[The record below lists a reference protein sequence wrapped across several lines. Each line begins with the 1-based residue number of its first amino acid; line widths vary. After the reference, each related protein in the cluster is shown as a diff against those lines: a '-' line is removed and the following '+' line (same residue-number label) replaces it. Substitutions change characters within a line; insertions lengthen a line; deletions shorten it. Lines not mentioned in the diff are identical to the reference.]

1 MLCRGRDLTQV
12 CCLPAVVPTQGCL
25 GQFPVPLL
33 SVPDILMTLFPQQ
46 SSPVIEA
53 GNYDGVGVR
62 AYLSPE
68 TLVLQVLWGNRS
80 TVLYLTGPKHADGF
94 EPAPRLGV
102 YRSYKHNGEGMNQPR
117 IDPPHTDESVVMS
130 LIAGLPKVELHMHIE
145 GSLEPE
151 LMFTIAERNGVALKY
166 DSVDAVREAY
176 HFANLQS
183 FLDIYYE
190 ACSVLL
196 SEQDFY
202 ELTMAYLQRAHAQH
216 VLHTEIFFD
225 PQSHTQRGVTFTTV
239 ISGIRR
245 ALLDGERV
253 FGITSGLIMCFLRHL
268 PAESAF
274 DILEQALPYG
284 EHILAVGLDSYE
296 VGHPP
301 AQFVN
306 VFERARQHGF
316 LTVAHAG
323 EEGPADYIW
332 QALRLLHVSRIDHGV
347 RCMDD
352 EVLVGELVKRQVPL
366 TVCPL
371 SNVRLGVFARLEEH
385 NLRQMLHRGLCVTVN
400 SDDPAYFGGYIT
412 ENFVAAQQALHLRA
426 SEILSVGQ

>member
-1 MLCRGRDLTQV
+1 
-12 CCLPAVVPTQGCL
+12 
-25 GQFPVPLL
+25 
-33 SVPDILMTLFPQQ
+33 
-46 SSPVIEA
+46 
-53 GNYDGVGVR
+53 
-62 AYLSPE
+62 
-68 TLVLQVLWGNRS
+68 
-80 TVLYLTGPKHADGF
+80 
-94 EPAPRLGV
+94 
-102 YRSYKHNGEGMNQPR
+102 MNQPLTN
-117 IDPPHTDESVVMS
+117 PHRDDQNALMA

-151 LMFTIAERNGVALKY
+151 LMFTIAARNAVSLKY

-176 HFANLQS
+176 HFGSLQS

-196 SEQDFY
+196 HEQDFY
-202 ELTMAYLQRAHAQH
+202 DLTMAYLQRAHAQQ
-216 VLHTEIFFD
+216 VLHTEMFFD
-225 PQSHTQRGVTFTTV
+225 PQTHTQRGVSLATV

-245 ALLDGERV
+245 ALADGERAY
-253 FGITSGLIMCFLRHL
+253 GITSRLIMCFLRHL
-268 PAESAF
+268 SAEAAF
-274 DILEQALPYG
+274 DTLEQALPYR

-301 AQFVN
+301 SQFVN

-323 EEGPADYIW
+323 EEGPAEYVW
-332 QALRLLHVSRIDHGV
+332 QALDLLHVSRIDHGV

-352 EVLVGELVKRQVPL
+352 EALVRELVRRQVPL

-371 SNVRLGVFARLEEH
+371 SNVKLGVFARLEEH

-400 SDDPAYFGGYIT
+400 SDDPAYFGGYIA
-412 ENFVAAQQALHLRA
+412 ENFVAAQQALHLTA
-426 SEILSVGQ
+426 SEIYQLARNAIQAAFLPDAERQALLDKAAAVYHQHIAS